1 MVNHGNA
8 VRKKARRKARKKAR
22 RKARRKAIRTIKYE
36 DLTID
41 HDQCKKPFNKGTDE
55 KVWIDSFGKTHH
67 PDDTILDVTL
77 DHDQCKKPSNK
88 GTYKKVWIE
97 FWEKTRS
104 PDDTILW
111 EDDNGNTHYR

>member
-22 RKARRKAIRTIKYE
+22 RKARRKAIRTLKYE
-36 DLTID
+36 DLTI
-41 HDQCKKPFNKGTDE
+41 
-55 KVWIDSFGKTHH
+55 
-67 PDDTILDVTL
+67 